1 VLVILLQLHKLEAYG
16 FKSFAEKTVLELGAG
31 VTAIV
36 GPNGSGKSNV
46 ADAIRWAL
54 GEQSMK
60 SLRGAKSE
68 DIIFSGSSA
77 RRALGLAEVS
87 LYFDNS
93 DGLLPLDFAEVVI
106 TRRIFRSGDSEF
118 FINKSPCR
126 LKDIHELFADT
137 GVGRDSMMVI
147 GQNKIDEILN
157 AKPEERRLIF
167 EEAAGITKYKQRKRD
182 SVRKI
187 EETDSNMTRL
197 EDIISEIEG
206 QLGPLKDSAIKTKK
220 YNELHDE
227 WLVCQVSQLLQRLTK
242 AEQILVGANSDYH
255 QFAEQEVLFSS
266 KLAVA
271 DTERDKRTSELAK
284 ADEACRNVSVQLK
297 QIEGELTKQEATVGI
312 LDERQSQ
319 NRRELERLVTDRTS
333 LIDRTAENRDKSK
346 RSCEEYEIKL
356 KDQRSLQDKLVLLD
370 EQQKNA
376 ADAQAQL
383 TKQIETGKEQ
393 IFDCMQELISQRNR
407 CRELEKELNS
417 LGGQKESQ
425 SAEVAKEQQQ
435 LEKLETFYQEKTA
448 ELAQLKA
455 QQLADKEHH
464 GLLLTRKKELEQ
476 ELGRLKQQETQLQL
490 RLNDRLTR
498 KHLLV
503 HMQQDYDGFGKG
515 IKSILK
521 SDASWRSQ
529 VFGAVAELI
538 QVPPHLVTAIEIAL
552 GGAAQ
557 HLITDHAQTAQA
569 AIHYLK
575 KNHLGRVTF
584 LPLNTV
590 QSYSRRDA
598 ERSAAQEQGVLGF
611 ASDLVTYDKVYALA
625 MAHVLGRTLIV
636 DTLDHALV
644 IAKKYR
650 YSLRMV
656 TLEGELV
663 SPGGSLTGGSS
674 QRREN
679 SFIGRQSEINRLD
692 SEIESQRQIVC
703 DQQQQSQAVCDQL
716 KQLDGELIFCQKSLQ
731 ENEVSQAQR
740 QVQNQQILQ
749 DMQRIRQSVKNLM
762 TEKQLREEQVKLLGA
777 ELVLVQQRVNRL
789 EQEDDERKQ
798 TVTGWQEKNK
808 IQQVSLAFIT
818 EQVTGLKITLS
829 ALTQQL
835 QAVEQ
840 NRTLYEANLRETE
853 NQLDLLMKQQDKAQ
867 VCLDETAAELLRISE
882 LKKRLAVEKQEQ
894 ELKLRQFE
902 QQKLV
907 ALSAV
912 AACDKDA
919 KAIHKQLQ
927 EVQGRIHERELL
939 ITKYDAEVA
948 ACNTQLESQFQ
959 LTRETAQPYY
969 QEERPID
976 ELIAAGRRLERQIA
990 ELGPINAGAID
1001 EFTRLKER
1009 YDFLQQ
1015 QVNDLIEAK
1024 KYLVSIVQEMD
1035 QTMSKQFK
1043 QAFDKINDYFHEI
1056 FTKLFGG
1063 GQAKL
1068 VLVSPHELLNT
1079 GIDIIV
1085 QPPGKKQQYLS
1096 LFSGGERSLTVIALL
1111 FSFLSY
1117 RPAPFCMVDEIDA
1130 ALDEANVT
1138 RFSEFL
1144 KEYAAN
1150 TQFIVVTHRK
1160 GTMEIADVLHGITME
1175 ESGVSKLLSVKFA
1188 EQAG

>member
-1 VLVILLQLHKLEAYG
+1 MILLQLHKLEAYG

-93 DGLLPLDFAEVVI
+93 DGLLPVDFAEVVI

-167 EEAAGITKYKQRKRD
+167 EEAAGIMKYKQRKRD

-187 EETDSNMTRL
+187 EETDNNVTRL
-197 EDIISEIEG
+197 EDITSEIEG
-206 QLGPLKDSAIKTKK
+206 QLGPLKDSAVKTKK

-227 WLVCQVSQLLQRLTK
+227 WLACQVSQLLQRLTK
-242 AEQILVGANSDYH
+242 AEQILVGARSDYQ
-255 QFAEQEVLFSS
+255 QFAEQEVIFSS
-266 KLAVA
+266 QLAVA
-271 DTERDKRTSELAK
+271 DTERDKQTSELAK

-297 QIEGELTKQEATVGI
+297 QIEEELIKHEATVGI

-319 NRRELERLVTDRTS
+319 NRRELERLVADRTS
-333 LIDRTAENRDKSK
+333 LVDKTTENRDKSK
-346 RSCEEYEIKL
+346 QSYAEYEIKL
-356 KDQRSLQDKLVLLD
+356 KEQQSLQDKLVLL
-370 EQQKNA
+370 EGQQKNA
-376 ADAQAQL
+376 EDAQAQL

-393 IFDCMQELISQRNR
+393 IFDCMQELVSQRNR
-407 CRELEKELNS
+407 CRELEKELHG

-425 SAEVAKEQQQ
+425 LAEVAKEQQQ
-435 LEKLETFYQEKTA
+435 LEKLEAFYQEKTA
-448 ELAQLKA
+448 DLARLKA
-455 QQLADKEHH
+455 QQLAEKEHH
-464 GLLLTRKKELEQ
+464 SLLLTSKKELEQ
-476 ELGRLKQQETQLQL
+476 ELGLLKQQETQLQL
-490 RLNDRLTR
+490 RLNDSLTR

-521 SDASWRSQ
+521 SDAPWRSQ

-575 KNHLGRVTF
+575 KNHFGRVTF
-584 LPLNTV
+584 LPLDTV

-611 ASDLVTYDKVYALA
+611 ASDLVTYDKVYTLA

-636 DTLDHALV
+636 DTLDHALI
-644 IAKKYR
+644 IARKYR

-692 SEIESQRQIVC
+692 SEIESQRQVVL
-703 DQQQQSQAVCDQL
+703 DQQQQSQAACEQL
-716 KQLDGELIFCQKSLQ
+716 KQLDGELIFCQKGLQ
-731 ENEVSQAQR
+731 ENEVGQAQR

-749 DMQRIRQSVKNLM
+749 DIQRIRQSVKNLM
-762 TEKQLREEQVKLLGA
+762 TEKQLREEQVKQLGA
-777 ELVLVQQRVNRL
+777 ELVLVQQTVSRL

-798 TVTGWQEKNK
+798 TVTAWQEKNK
-808 IQQVSLAFIT
+808 IQQASLASIT
-818 EQVTGLKITLS
+818 EQVTGLRIAMS

-835 QAVEQ
+835 QSVEQ
-840 NRTLYEANLRETE
+840 NRRLYEANLRETE
-853 NQLDLLMKQQDKAQ
+853 NQLDLLMQQQHKVQ
-867 VCLDETAAELLRISE
+867 ICLDETATELLRISE
-882 LKKRLAVEKQEQ
+882 LKKSLTAEKQEQ
-894 ELKLRQFE
+894 EMKRHQFE

-927 EVQGRIHERELL
+927 EVQGRSHERELL

-959 LTRETAQPYY
+959 LTRETAQSYY
-969 QEERPID
+969 QERPID
-976 ELIAAGRRLERQIA
+976 ELLAVGKRLERQIA
-990 ELGPINAGAID
+990 ELGPINAGAIE

-1009 YDFLQQ
+1009 YDFLMQ
-1015 QVNDLIEAK
+1015 QVDDLIEAK

-1043 QAFDKINDYFHEI
+1043 QAFDKINDYFHQI

-1063 GQAKL
+1063 GQARL
-1068 VLVSPHELLNT
+1068 VLTSPHELLDT

-1144 KEYAAN
+1144 KEYAEN

-1188 EQAG
+1188 KQVG